1 MKTLRLL
8 SKIFITKIFILL
20 FIQISF
26 ANEPEDI
33 WSISNNSNN
42 DIEQNEKNLSN
53 SEESNSVITGIKKSS
68 LSTIQLEDNTKS
80 DSREYLVGLFDPA
93 ENNLTLDMWELS
105 DGEKINK
112 IIKKINKLNLSDDAK
127 DLYNKLILTN
137 ALPPKK
143 NFTTEKF
150 VNLKINWLMKN
161 NDLELIYQFILK
173 NSYEI
178 DNKLLKYYLDQN
190 LSNNNLNKSCE
201 IFSKINLKNPDVY
214 ISKFN
219 IYCLIHKNQ
228 NEISQIQFDLLKESG
243 FKDKFFEN
251 HFEYLMGFG
260 ELKNFDISE
269 KSILN
274 FHLSHINNSD
284 FKFIPTEETDKL
296 IWKYLRNNNL
306 LLNLD
311 EIELEEDDKIISIE
325 KETHNGNYSEI
336 DLLNLYTR
344 YKFSI
349 NQLIS
354 IEDSY
359 KLLSENQSR
368 ALLYQGYL
376 ISQDVPSRIKIIKLL
391 KESFEKSGIG
401 KALDEQLIIMLES
414 LDEKAIPSDYI
425 NFYNFHLADK
435 RNKNKK
441 IKINNK
447 IIHQS
452 RLVKYFSNSMDI
464 LKAEKELNKMLKK
477 IKKNQKYYFSTKD
490 LIVIEALLSDGV
502 EISEK
507 NKEHF
512 ELDSANIPTDIQVM
526 INDGE
531 IAMIL
536 LRLVEIIGEDNLK
549 DLGTESLYF
558 IISTLNKLG
567 IDKIRNDII
576 LKTIP
581 LKA

>member
-1 MKTLRLL
+1 MKILRLL
-8 SKIFITKIFILL
+8 SKIFLTKIFII
-20 FIQISF
+20 FSIQIIF

-33 WSISNNSNN
+33 WNINNSSNSDN
-42 DIEQNEKNLSN
+42 MQNEKKLSDT
-53 SEESNSVITGIKKSS
+53 EKPNSVNTGIKNSS
-68 LSTIQLEDNTKS
+68 QGTIELEDNIKV
-80 DSREYLVGLFDPA
+80 DNREYLVGLFDPA
-93 ENNLTLDMWELS
+93 ENDLTLNMWELS
-105 DGEKINK
+105 DGEKINQ
-112 IIKKINKLNLSDDAK
+112 IIRKINKLNLSNDAK
-127 DLYNKLILTN
+127 ELYSKLILTN

-143 NFTTEKF
+143 NFATEKF
-150 VNLKINWLMKN
+150 IDLKTNWLIKN

-173 NSYEI
+173 NSSEI

-201 IFSKINLKNPDVY
+201 IFSKINLKYPDDY

-219 IYCLIHKNQ
+219 IYCFIHKNQ
-228 NEISQIQFDLLKESG
+228 KEISQIQFDLLKESG
-243 FKDKFFEN
+243 FKDKFFEK

-260 ELKNFDISE
+260 ELENFDISE
-269 KSILN
+269 KSILY
-274 FHLSHINNSD
+274 FHLSHKNNSE
-284 FKFIPTEETDKL
+284 FKFTPTEETDKL

-311 EIELEEDDKIISIE
+311 EIGLEEDDKIISIE

-376 ISQDVPSRIKIIKLL
+376 ISQDVPSKIKIIKLL

-414 LDEKAIPSDYI
+414 LDEKEIPSDYI
-425 NFYNFHLADK
+425 NFYNYYLADK

-452 RLVKYFSNSMDI
+452 RLIKYFSDNMDI
-464 LKAEKELNKMLKK
+464 SKAEKELNKILKK
-477 IKKNQKYYFSTKD
+477 TKKNQKYYFSTKD

-502 EISEK
+502 KISEK

-581 LKA
+581 LKV